1 MESRGCPIVQRSR
14 AVRAVTHTP
23 TTRLSNR
30 AVGQSCSVRRE
41 GAQSCNRAIVQSCTR
56 AAFCQRRRE
65 SETKR
70 RKATS
75 RERLRTRDKRAR
87 WVKGHDDEISKSCF
101 IIMFLVCFL
110 NLCFIDIL
118 FQDLIKPKLLS
129 PMVVLSRELDCYN
142 FSYFRKHDFLLFILS
157 PFYRRQV
164 ELMPN
169 EYHHQMLLEK
179 GFPLI

>member
-1 MESRGCPIVQRSR
+1 MTRLHNRTPCSREAVQLYSGAVPWGRQQTRQQWSCRIVQL
-14 AVRAVTHTP
+14 A
-23 TTRLSNR
+23 NR
-30 AVGQSCSVRRE
+30 ALL
-41 GAQSCNRAIVQSCTR
+41 GAKLYNRA
-56 AAFCQRRRE
+56 ALGQRRRE

-87 WVKGHDDEISKSCF
+87 WVKGHDDEISKSYF